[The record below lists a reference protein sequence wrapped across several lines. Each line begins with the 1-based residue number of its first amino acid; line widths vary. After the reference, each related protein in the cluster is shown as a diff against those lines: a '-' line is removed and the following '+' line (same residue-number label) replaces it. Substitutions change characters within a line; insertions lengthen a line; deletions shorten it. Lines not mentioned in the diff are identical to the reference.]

1 MMCFSADLMIKS
13 LPQFFW
19 NQESYLHC
27 ISRTLGIPS
36 NDNACIKQ
44 LHSKYWSLTKKKAK
58 PCIEFVSDGAE
69 RMKELI
75 SVLAFSRV
83 VRIESETATMD
94 LNKVKTYYEL

>member
-1 MMCFSADLMIKS
+1 MITS
-13 LPQFFW
+13 V
-19 NQESYLHC
+19 S
-27 ISRTLGIPS
+27 S
-36 NDNACIKQ
+36 NSTANIRLCQ
-44 LHSKYWSLTKKKAK
+44 KKAK